1 MSNRLT
7 GTMEGIISALIFSA
21 LFFIIAKIIKAIF
34 KKDIDNNGY
43 YYPAAVIIGFL
54 FPRLLVRL
62 LV

>member
-21 LFFIIAKIIKAIF
+21 LFFIIAKIRKAIF
-34 KKDIDNNGY
+34 KKDIDNNSY
-43 YYPAAVIIGFL
+43 YYPAAIIIGFL